1 MSDTAHDYQTPK
13 PVSMEGL
20 EDLFDE
26 FANHEVQGANTL
38 ELVREQDASVS
49 VEHAAEILG
58 ISSRAVQKRLKK
70 GTLKG
75 LKVKQGGIE
84 RWSVNLSVM
93 DREQDASCSV
103 EFANHEVQ
111 DANTLELV
119 REQGAP
125 SPIEFANIEYQD
137 TSWAEKSIKDKT
149 AIDDYKDSVIQE
161 LQAKLEAATFRV
173 GYLQAQME
181 SSQETIKLLTDSQHK
196 PGWWAKF
203 SSWFFKGQ

>member
-103 EFANHEVQ
+103 EMCIRDSYGQ
-111 DANTLELV
+111 
-119 REQGAP
+119 AP
-125 SPIEFANIEYQD
+125 YCRWSCTTN
-137 TSWAEKSIKDKT
+137 
-149 AIDDYKDSVIQE
+149 DD
-161 LQAKLEAATFRV
+161 F
-173 GYLQAQME
+173 
-181 SSQETIKLLTDSQHK
+181 
-196 PGWWAKF
+196 
-203 SSWFFKGQ
+203 